1 MNKTE
6 QFSINGYVYVP
17 NFAEPSIV
25 SAVSKYALLKEAYS
39 FNPDTNQVINAHA
52 VYADFLMESLLLD
65 YKKSVETITGLNL
78 IPTYSFYRV
87 YRRGQE
93 LTPHIDRPACE
104 ISVSVCYEYD
114 YRGKDYEW
122 PLVMNSTPIA
132 MKPGDG
138 AVYRGIDINHFR
150 PVFNV
155 PQDSYHIQ
163 GFYHYVNADGPWT
176 SHAYDKKENSH
187 LNLISQ
193 PIVAAKE
200 ESIENQY
207 EQYRVDEARA
217 FVRNMS
223 K

>member
-1 MNKTE
+1 MNRDKD
-6 QFSINGYVYVP
+6 FSINKYVYVP

-25 SAVSKYALLKEAYS
+25 SVVSKYALLKESYS
-39 FNPDTNQVINAHA
+39 FTPDTAQVINAHA

-65 YKKSVETITGLNL
+65 YKEKVEKIIGLSL

-114 YRGKDYEW
+114 YRGKEYEW
-122 PLVMNSTPIA
+122 PLVMGDNPIV

-138 AVYRGIDINHFR
+138 AIYRGIDINHFR

-163 GFYHYVNADGPWT
+163 GFYHYVDANGPWT

-187 LNLISQ
+187 LTLLG
-193 PIVAAKE
+193 
-200 ESIENQY
+200 
-207 EQYRVDEARA
+207 
-217 FVRNMS
+217 F
-223 K
+223 

>member
-1 MNKTE
+1 MNKTRD
-6 QFSINGYVYVP
+6 FLIDNYVHVP
-17 NFAEPSIV
+17 NFVDASVV
-25 SAVSKYALLKEAYS
+25 SLVSKYALLKEAYS
-39 FNPDTNQVINAHA
+39 FSPDTAQVINAHA

-65 YKKSVETITGLNL
+65 YKEKVEEVTGLSL

-93 LTPHIDRPACE
+93 LAPHIDRPACE
-104 ISVSVCYEYD
+104 ISVSVCYEYN
-114 YRGKDYEW
+114 YRRKDYEW
-122 PLVMNSTPIA
+122 PLVMGDAPIV

-138 AVYRGIDINHFR
+138 AIYRGMDVNHFR

-163 GFYHYVNADGPWT
+163 GFYHYVDANGPWT

-187 LNLISQ
+187 LKLIEQ
-193 PIVAAKE
+193 PVVE
-200 ESIENQY
+200 EKSIEEQY
-207 EQYRVDEARA
+207 EQYRAYEAHV
-217 FVRNMS
+217 FVHEMS